1 MSPTRR
7 TVLGMG
13 GGAFAALALGLP
25 ARAQAAV
32 TIAMKGTPRGESAWF
47 DPNGIAVPVGTRIR
61 FVNDDP
67 GNSHTA
73 TTYHPDLFGRARR
86 IPLAAEAWDSG
97 FLLPGESFEVVLSA
111 PGVYDYYCIP
121 HELHGMVGRIVVG
134 TPEDTG
140 WEAERADMGDLPAAA
155 QGHLVPA
162 ARILDAGPITSR

>member
-1 MSPTRR
+1 
-7 TVLGMG
+7 MG
-13 GGAFAALALGLP
+13 GGALAALALGLP
-25 ARAQAAV
+25 ARAQTAV

-47 DPNGIAVPVGTRIR
+47 EPNGIAVPMKTRIR

-73 TTYHPDLFGRARR
+73 TAYHPDLFGRGRR
-86 IPLAAEAWDSG
+86 IPSAAEPWDSG

-134 TPEDTG
+134 TPENSG
-140 WEAERADMGDLPAAA
+140 WGAEQAEVDDLPEAALA
-155 QGHLVPA
+155 HLAPVEQ
-162 ARILDAGPITSR
+162 IFDAGQITSR